1 LLQALAL
8 GIPIVTDKWL
18 LSSAQRGHFLPLD
31 PFIPS
36 APAQEHDWNFSLAAV
51 WSKPQT
57 SLLAGY
63 TVQFTPTLKATL
75 KRSYADM
82 ESLCKAAGA
91 RRVVVKKAG
100 GKEVDGEENTI
111 VLAVDGKNEDP
122 DAKAFVESGRICF
135 SKDFITNAIL
145 RGEVDRESEEFRV
158 NVAKAKTAGKQ
169 GSKRKS

>member
-1 LLQALAL
+1 
-8 GIPIVTDKWL
+8 L

-36 APAQEHDWNFSLAAV
+36 APTQECEWNFSLAAI

-63 TVQFTPTLKATL
+63 TVQFTPTLKASL
-75 KRSYADM
+75 KRAFADM

-111 VLAVDGKNEDP
+111 VLAVDGKDEDA
-122 DAKAFVESGRICF
+122 DAKALVESGRVCF
-135 SKDFITNAIL
+135 SKDFLTNAIL
-145 RGEVDRESEEFRV
+145 RGEVDRESEEFRI
-158 NVAKAKTAGKQ
+158 NVAKAEPAGKK
-169 GSKRKS
+169 GRKRKS